1 MPTLRQLTSG
11 LLNSATALPGSRR
24 NMRVVSFRKGTVF
37 FQPLRVTVEVS
48 RTAGQPLRAVTLFSS
63 DTQHGHALCIR
74 RRHLHTSS
82 WALAPTSP
90 SNQRVSRASS
100 AADSLLLRWSRRSA
114 AYKAPAPETASTAVK
129 QQQSSSPQQQQQ
141 PEDAIVDS
149 LSVEELLDFDEGEPK
164 RKSAPLPAS
173 RPQNGGSSDLGM
185 KATGYSKQA
194 PLGTPAP
201 AASPTASEGLSTF
214 SLPNEEIS
222 EEDADVYGIAASAA
236 TLERQLMDDLLQQA
250 SLNTVAELNPDLVD
264 DNDNVDH
271 NANSKKD
278 EEFENEEDSDDAQAD
293 SFFRRSD
300 TQGALGRAV
309 ASPSPASGVEDDT
322 AIASRSG
329 GAVAEKTVG
338 SFTITKARPLTR
350 EGGNEDPSAL
360 ASGVGGVA
368 DSVDAPHGTPAELE
382 SDSSADEMEADK
394 GEDEDASLDTILEEE
409 ADRML
414 QAALANM
421 AKESA
426 VKATAAAAASS
437 GVSRSQVGG
446 TDGYVFFSKEAVMAA
461 AESLAASEQTP
472 TRRHGTGDGG
482 GADVAGRAGSA
493 ATAASDSGA
502 DFDDDAVREAEMESL
517 GLDMETSKR

>member
-1 MPTLRQLTSG
+1 MPSLRQLTSG

-24 NMRVVSFRKGTVF
+24 NMRVVPYSKGTVF
-37 FQPLRVTVEVS
+37 FQPLRVTVEAS

-100 AADSLLLRWSRRSA
+100 AADSLLSRWSRRSA
-114 AYKAPAPETASTAVK
+114 AHKAPAPETASTAVR
-129 QQQSSSPQQQQQ
+129 QQQSSPPQQQQ
-141 PEDAIVDS
+141 PEDAIVNS

-185 KATGYSKQA
+185 KATGDSKQA
-194 PLGTPAP
+194 PSGTPAP

-222 EEDADVYGIAASAA
+222 EEDADVYGMATSAA

-250 SLNTVAELNPDLVD
+250 SLNTVAELNPDLVG

-271 NANSKKD
+271 NAKNKKD
-278 EEFENEEDSDDAQAD
+278 EELENEEGSDDAQVD

-322 AIASRSG
+322 ASASRSG
-329 GAVAEKTVG
+329 GAVAEKTAG
-338 SFTITKARPLTR
+338 SFTITKTRPLTR

-382 SDSSADEMEADK
+382 DDSSADEMEADK

-426 VKATAAAAASS
+426 VKATAAAAAASS

-472 TRRHGTGDGG
+472 TRKHGTGDGG